1 MFLMNIIG
9 WLLPFFPLVIL
20 LDYNKKKHRKMV
32 ITYIIS
38 FYTIGGVIVLSLKTI
53 GLNTI
58 PVVISIIVIICLV
71 RWTRFRAKE

>member
-1 MFLMNIIG
+1 MFLMNVIG

-20 LDYNKKKHRKMV
+20 LDYNKKKHGKMV